1 MLTIYPIHHLSFR
14 IVKTALLLCIFSSLQ
29 LYAQKGMKPVQGIS
43 PAGTER
49 RLALVIGN
57 KDYQYVSRLNNPL
70 NDAEDMA
77 SALSSL
83 GFEVILRTN
92 LTEKDLT
99 RTIDEFGNRLRQY
112 DVGLFYY
119 SGHGVQHGGEN
130 YLVPVDAQVKVSS
143 EIEYT
148 CVKLGRTM
156 AKMEGANL
164 KVSLAF
170 IDACRDS
177 PFPATTKSTLAK
189 GLSIPNNPPGSFVA
203 FSTRAG
209 STADDNQE
217 GRNGLFT
224 SELLRHLTV
233 PNLGVRDILD
243 RTTQGVSARSNR
255 NQIPGRYDE
264 LTGDFKFVITDT
276 EESKSEIQTV
286 NKEPVNLFNRQSQ
299 VVSDIPTNSQRVGA
313 DLNVGTVELPVE
325 NTKTFMALPFAEMVY
340 IPGGTFEMGGM
351 LGNANKPHQVTVSSF
366 WMGKYEITQAQWQSV
381 MGTSQGKAKKN
392 CPTCPIGKISWSE
405 AVEFCNKLS
414 ERDNK
419 KKVYSFVGTDVTIDM
434 SADGYRLPTEAEWEY
449 AAGGGSKNRTQF
461 GHGGNSLSHADA
473 VYFRLSGSKQ
483 VGGYKPNQLGLY
495 DMSGNMAEWCQDWFG
510 SLESKSQVNPM
521 GATTGKMRI
530 LKGGSWN
537 HAKVVS
543 RVNYRLRT
551 YPRIKSSSFGFRIVS
566 RV

>member
-264 LTGDFKFVITDT
+264 LTGDFKFVITGSAAVSSAT
-276 EESKSEIQTV
+276 SAEVVEKPMGEKVVTSTVTTAQTA
-286 NKEPVNLFNRQSQ
+286 K
-299 VVSDIPTNSQRVGA
+299 
-313 DLNVGTVELPVE
+313 
-325 NTKTFMALPFAEMVY
+325 FMDFPFADMVY
-340 IPGGTFEMGGM
+340 VSGGSFTMGDARE
-351 LGNANKPHQVTVSSF
+351 LGDADAKPAHSVNVTSF
-366 WMGKYEITQAQWQSV
+366 WMGKYEITQAQWKAIV
-381 MGTSQGKAKKN
+381 GTNPSTFKN
-392 CPTCPIGKISWSE
+392 CDNCPVENVSWLD
-405 AVEFCNKLS
+405 AVAFCNKLS
-414 ERDNK
+414 EKEGKQR
-419 KKVYSFVGTDVTIDM
+419 VYTISGNEVKIDVF
-434 SADGYRLPTEAEWEY
+434 ANGYRLPTEAEWEY
-449 AAGGGSKNRTQF
+449 AAGGGIASRTLYGNGQDLLRSSEANYYGNRTQD
-461 GHGGNSLSHADA
+461 G
-473 VYFRLSGSKQ
+473 VYKAKPVTVGS
-483 VGGYKPNQLGLY
+483 YRANDLGLY
-495 DMSGNMAEWCQDWFG
+495 DMTGNVWEWCQDWYG
-510 SLESKSQVNPM
+510 NY
-521 GATTGKMRI
+521 TTGAQTNPQGAKSGSSRVFR
-530 LKGGSWN
+530 GGSWFSSP
-537 HAKVVS
+537 AFGA
-543 RVNYRLRT
+543 VNMRGSNGPSYRDNQL
-551 YPRIKSSSFGFRIVS
+551 GFRV
-566 RV
+566 VCAP

>member
-209 STADDNQE
+209 SSADDNQE

-224 SELLRHLTV
+224 SELLRHLTI

-264 LTGDFKFVITDT
+264 LTGDFKFVITGSAAVSSAT
-276 EESKSEIQTV
+276 PEVVQKQTV
-286 NKEPVNLFNRQSQ
+286 DNKIVTPVS
-299 VVSDIPTNSQRVGA
+299 T
-313 DLNVGTVELPVE
+313 TVQ
-325 NTKTFMALPFAEMVY
+325 TAKFMDLPFADMVY
-340 IPGGTFEMGGM
+340 VSGGTFQMGDTIGE
-351 LGNANKPHQVTVSSF
+351 GDADEQPVHPVHVGSF
-366 WMGKYEITQAQWQSV
+366 WMGKYEVTQAQWESV
-381 MGTSQGKAKKN
+381 MGNNPSKFKGCSD
-392 CPTCPIGKISWSE
+392 CPVENVSWLD
-405 AVEFCNKLS
+405 AVAFCNKLS
-414 ERDNK
+414 DREGKQR
-419 KKVYSFVGTDVTIDM
+419 VYTINGM
-434 SADGYRLPTEAEWEY
+434 EVKIGYLANGYRLPTEAEWEY
-449 AAGGGSKNRTQF
+449 AARGGSKSQGYRYAGSNELASVGWF
-461 GHGGNSLSHADA
+461 EDNSENKTR
-473 VYFRLSGSKQ
+473 V
-483 VGGYKPNQLGLY
+483 VGRKKPNELGIF
-495 DMSGNMAEWCQDWFG
+495 DMSGNVYEWCNDWYG
-510 SLESKSQVNPM
+510 DYPSQSQSNPQ
-521 GATTGKMRI
+521 GAVSGRNRVI
-530 LKGGSWN
+530 RGGAWVYTPVRAAFRNSCPPN
-537 HAKVVS
+537 NDNRFS
-543 RVNYRLRT
+543 E
-551 YPRIKSSSFGFRIVS
+551 IGFRVVIS
-566 RV
+566 Q